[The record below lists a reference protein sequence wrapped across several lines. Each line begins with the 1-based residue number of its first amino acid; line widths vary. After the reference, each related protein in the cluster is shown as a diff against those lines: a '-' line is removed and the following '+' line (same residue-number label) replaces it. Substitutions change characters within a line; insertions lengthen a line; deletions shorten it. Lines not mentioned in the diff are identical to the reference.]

1 MRLLT
6 KRCQRLDRC
15 MIEECWAW
23 QAANILLHIVLCP
36 SKQLGCNLR
45 CVQHLHRCY
54 GRAVPRVEEGLAGD
68 MCSQHVRIAD
78 LAACSTYS
86 ASGERDSWVTYRDFC
101 LELRQSG
108 HELARWL
115 SHLEQKGGGGHARAT
130 RVLQTITLS

>member
-1 MRLLT
+1 M
-6 KRCQRLDRC
+6 
-15 MIEECWAW
+15 
-23 QAANILLHIVLCP
+23 
-36 SKQLGCNLR
+36 
-45 CVQHLHRCY
+45 
-54 GRAVPRVEEGLAGD
+54 EEGLASD
-68 MCSQHVRIAD
+68 VCSQHVRIAD

-130 RVLQTITLS
+130 RVLQTITLR